1 MFLQEKQM
9 HIDKECVST
18 PALILLSRCFH
29 QFQNGCLKLKCFP
42 SSPQCDKRAPKR
54 LLFTTLTP
62 QNTHPRQRC
71 DKERVGP
78 SVAVLANSII
88 TLHWHQ
94 NFECEPQNKWIRQ
107 RRSCSIYCATICSSR
122 VCVCV
127 SKLVFLV
134 LSKFGCFL

>member
-9 HIDKECVST
+9 QIDKECVLT

-29 QFQNGCLKLKCFP
+29 QFQNGCSKLKCFP
-42 SSPQCDKRAPKR
+42 SNPQCDKRAPKR

-62 QNTHPRQRC
+62 QNTHPRQWC

-78 SVAVLANSII
+78 SVAVSANSII

-94 NFECEPQNKWIRQ
+94 KLKWIRQ
-107 RRSCSIYCATICSSR
+107 RRSCSIYCCATICSS
-122 VCVCV
+122 CVCV
-127 SKLVFLV
+127 RVSKVVFLV
-134 LSKFGCFL
+134 LSRFGCFL